1 MGKTVQTSPKL
12 VRTTSVWS
20 WAGTNLA
27 TSISQHFFRSWNIVF
42 VFWGRWKT
50 PRLKKSRIP
59 IRKRRRKT
67 KKMQFFGASINQNCS
82 GICIGQECSKEN
94 CPEKRSFVSTFPPT
108 WICRFWLLL
117 ENFWQKIAPSPP
129 LQLSGNQTFFRSEGG
144 CQKRVGGNRRV
155 SLSGFGA
162 GRKDIVLAMPQRR
175 ISRETYFWQDFWSF
189 SLPALVVTSLLP
201 TQKES
206 YVKFHVPNYVFCF
219 RESNKNG
226 MRAKWYRTKH
236 LYFFF
241 SQLWVRGGKQHCG

>member
-1 MGKTVQTSPKL
+1 MKL
-12 VRTTSVWS
+12 GGYQPRYLHFP
-20 WAGTNLA
+20 ARF
-27 TSISQHFFRSWNIVF
+27 FFRSWNIVF

-50 PRLKKSRIP
+50 PGLKKSWIP
-59 IRKRRRKT
+59 TRKRRRKT
-67 KKMQFFGASINQNCS
+67 KKMQIFGASINQNCS

-144 CQKRVGGNRRV
+144 CKKRVGGNRRV

-162 GRKDIVLAMPQRR
+162 GRKDIILAMPQRR
-175 ISRETYFWQDFWSF
+175 ISRQTFFWQDFWSF
-189 SLPALVVTSLLP
+189 SFPALVVTSLLP

-226 MRAKWYRTKH
+226 MRAKWYKTKH